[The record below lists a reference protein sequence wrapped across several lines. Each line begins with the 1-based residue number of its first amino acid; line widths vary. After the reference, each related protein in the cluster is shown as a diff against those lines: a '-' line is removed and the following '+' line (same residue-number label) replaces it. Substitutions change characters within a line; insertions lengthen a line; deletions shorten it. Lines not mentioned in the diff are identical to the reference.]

1 MVKKLTSE
9 EVHLKVSRRYAEIS
23 CSIKD
28 RFKYPTGREGAE
40 LLGYDLMSCDEIAE
54 AAIAS
59 FSGVGNPFTPE
70 EIREGETILDV
81 GCGEGLDLIIAA
93 HMTGPGGKSVGIDL
107 VPKMVE
113 NARNNIKRS
122 RLANCEVQEAGSESL
137 PFNDNEFDIVISN
150 GALYLSPLKEK
161 TFREIYRVLKPGGR
175 LQFADVV
182 LKEDLPENITRFFDG
197 WSG

>member
-9 EVHLKVSRRYAEIS
+9 EVHLKVSKKYAEIS

-28 RFKYPTGREGAE
+28 RFKYPTGREGTE
-40 LLGYDLMSCDEIAE
+40 TLGYDLRSYEEIPE
-54 AAIAS
+54 PAIAS
-59 FSGVGNPFTPE
+59 FCGVGNPFAPG
-70 EIREGETILDV
+70 EIMEGETVLDV
-81 GCGEGLDLIIAA
+81 GCGAGLDLIIAA
-93 HMTGPGGKSVGIDL
+93 KITGPSGSAEGIDL

-113 NARNNIKRS
+113 NARNNIKS
-122 RLANCEVQEAGSESL
+122 AGLTNCKVEESGSESL
-137 PFNDNEFDIVISN
+137 PFEDNEFDIVISN
-150 GALYLSPLKEK
+150 GALYLSPLKER

-182 LKEDLPENITRFFDG
+182 LKDELPESITRFFDG

>member
-9 EVHLKVSRRYAEIS
+9 EVHLKVSRKYAEIS

-28 RFKYPTGREGAE
+28 RFKYPTGREGAR
-40 LLGYDLMSCDEIAE
+40 LLGYDLSSSEEIPE

-59 FSGVGNPFTPE
+59 FCGVGNPFTHG
-70 EIREGETILDV
+70 EIQEGETVLDV
-81 GCGEGLDLIIAA
+81 GCGGGLDLFVAA
-93 HMTGPGGKSVGIDL
+93 KMTGPGGKAAGIDL
-107 VPKMVE
+107 VPKIAE
-113 NARNNIKRS
+113 NARNKIKNMG
-122 RLANCEVQEAGSESL
+122 LANCEVKEAGSESL
-137 PFNDNEFDIVISN
+137 PFKDNEFDIVISN

-161 TFREIYRVLKPGGR
+161 SFREIYRVLKPGGR

-182 LKEDLPENITRFFDG
+182 LKDDLPESITRFFDG